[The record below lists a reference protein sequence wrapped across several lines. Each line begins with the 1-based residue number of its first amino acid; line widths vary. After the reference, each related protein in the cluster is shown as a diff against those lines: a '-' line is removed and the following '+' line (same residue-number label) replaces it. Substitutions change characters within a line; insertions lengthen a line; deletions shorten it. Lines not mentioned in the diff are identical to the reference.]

1 MTSKFKDECVRL
13 LAREYK
19 RCRSEAIRRGIQ
31 LAKNRK
37 GGEDHEQRR

>member
-1 MTSKFKDECVRL
+1 MTSKFKDECVKL
-13 LAREYK
+13 LTQEDR

-37 GGEDHEQRR
+37 GGEDNEKRR